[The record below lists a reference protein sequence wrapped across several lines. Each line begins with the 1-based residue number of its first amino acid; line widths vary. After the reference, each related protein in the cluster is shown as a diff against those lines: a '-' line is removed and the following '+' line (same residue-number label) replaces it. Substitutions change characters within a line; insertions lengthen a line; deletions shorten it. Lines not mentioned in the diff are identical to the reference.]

1 MDAILTGS
9 GLLSPVSTIE
19 NERCD
24 ACGERLEGKSMRIY
38 DGVKWREVHA
48 RCAVIEEIKS

>member
-1 MDAILTGS
+1 MDAILAGS
-9 GLLSPVSTIE
+9 SPVNTVESAF
-19 NERCD
+19 CD
-24 ACGERLEGKSMRIY
+24 ACGERLEGNSMRIY